1 MKRRI
6 SKLAAFSIFGF
17 LFVLIKVQAFVQE
30 CFRSKSI
37 RFIFDTSDGQSG
49 LPAANHLFANSLLAA
64 TIFMLGSLLAV
75 LLRENALAQSQF
87 PAPPGI
93 LMATSD
99 EGIRY
104 LMGGVGSDERKT
116 IENLGTDY
124 DVKFVFAEA
133 SGDYISDVRVVIDD
147 LHGKRL
153 AHVVTNGP
161 WLYVKLPPGSY
172 RVKATYAA
180 APIEIQ
186 RLEVSEGKRL
196 VRTLHWGF

>member
-6 SKLAAFSIFGF
+6 SKLAAFSIFGLF
-17 LFVLIKVQAFVQE
+17 FVLIKVQAFVRE

-37 RFIFDTSDGQSG
+37 RFIFDTSDGQRG
-49 LPAANHLFANSLLAA
+49 LPAANHLFANTLLAA
-64 TIFMLGSLLAV
+64 TIFMLGSSLAV

-104 LMGGVGSDERKT
+104 LMGGIGSDERET

-124 DVKFVFAEA
+124 NVKFVFAEA

-180 APIEIQ
+180 TPIEIQ
-186 RLEVSEGKRL
+186 GLEVSEGKRL

>member
-1 MKRRI
+1 MKKRI
-6 SKLAAFSIFGF
+6 SA
-17 LFVLIKVQAFVQE
+17 
-30 CFRSKSI
+30 
-37 RFIFDTSDGQSG
+37 GQRG
-49 LPAANHLFANSLLAA
+49 LPVTNRTVANSLIAA
-64 TIFMLGSLLAV
+64 TIFMLGSSLTV
-75 LLRENALAQSQF
+75 LLRENALAQSQH
-87 PAPPGI
+87 PTPPGI

-104 LMGGVGSDERKT
+104 LVGGIGSDERET

-124 DVKFVFAEA
+124 NVKFVFAET

-153 AHVVTNGP
+153 AQVVTNGP

-180 APIEIQ
+180 TPLEIQ
-186 RLEVSEGKRL
+186 GLEVSQGKRL

>member
-1 MKRRI
+1 
-6 SKLAAFSIFGF
+6 
-17 LFVLIKVQAFVQE
+17 
-30 CFRSKSI
+30 
-37 RFIFDTSDGQSG
+37 
-49 LPAANHLFANSLLAA
+49 
-64 TIFMLGSLLAV
+64 
-75 LLRENALAQSQF
+75 
-87 PAPPGI
+87 
-93 LMATSD
+93 MATSD

-104 LMGGVGSDERKT
+104 LVGGIGSDEREA

-124 DVKFVFAEA
+124 NVKFVFAET

-153 AHVVTNGP
+153 AHLVTNGP

-180 APIEIQ
+180 TSIEIQ
-186 RLEVSEGKRL
+186 GLEVSQGKRL

>member
-1 MKRRI
+1 MRKRI
-6 SKLAAFSIFGF
+6 AALAAFNIFG
-17 LFVLIKVQAFVQE
+17 LFQILSKVQVLVQYGL
-30 CFRSKSI
+30 RNKSI
-37 RFIFDTSDGQSG
+37 RFILDSSDGERG
-49 LPAANHLFANSLLAA
+49 LPDAYHLFANSLLAA
-64 TIFMLGSLLAV
+64 TIFLLGSSLTV
-75 LLRENALAQSQF
+75 LLRENALAQSQH
-87 PAPPGI
+87 PTPPGI

-104 LMGGVGSDERKT
+104 LMGGIGSDERET

-124 DVKFVFAEA
+124 NVKFIFAET

-153 AHVVTNGP
+153 AHVMTNGP
-161 WLYVKLPPGSY
+161 WLYVNLPSGSY

-180 APIEIQ
+180 IPIEIQ
-186 RLEVSEGKRL
+186 GLEVFEGKRL